1 MITVGNF
8 SHLIQTIDPETLTDE
23 INKDHD
29 FILMEAH
36 IFNVGGFATVM
47 STDYSE
53 ELRTEANSH
62 GDLFCSK
69 DDFLRLIEETQ
80 ANEY

>member
-1 MITVGNF
+1 MITRANF
-8 SHLIQTIDPETLTDE
+8 SDLIQTIDPETLMEEVDK
-23 INKDHD
+23 NHD

-36 IFNVGGFATVM
+36 IFNVGGYATLM

-53 ELRTEANSH
+53 ELRGEAHSF

-69 DDFLRLIEETQ
+69 EEFLQLIEETQ
-80 ANEY
+80 ALEY